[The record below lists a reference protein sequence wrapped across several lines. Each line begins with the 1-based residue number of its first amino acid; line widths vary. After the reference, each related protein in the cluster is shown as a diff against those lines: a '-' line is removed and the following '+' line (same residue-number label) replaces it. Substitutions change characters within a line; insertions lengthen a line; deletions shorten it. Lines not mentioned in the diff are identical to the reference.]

1 MSFLRSGSGLS
12 SSDGGSM
19 DDEVRLRWM
28 KRRRWIALMLVCVA
42 TGLLVF
48 VLPLFVRVPFYPTIS
63 ASYVAR
69 FSNRVAV
76 LAAAA
81 ISASVLLYAWLIG
94 DDRSSVWGKMADKAR
109 LRPAFVA
116 YTSAVS
122 GLFFAVFGWLVV
134 HSHLRYLSDAGYFIH
149 QLDAHARSGRALYSQ
164 LEFAY
169 GPLLF
174 YPTLAVQALL
184 HCAMPTAYFLTL
196 MVMQSLGLFLLA
208 YVMNE
213 LPMRGDLRKAAF
225 VILAFSALTPLLG
238 LNYTFFRF
246 ATPMAMLLFAM
257 RRSTVWSTTLW
268 LAVGEIVELAI
279 SPELGFAFLPGVFA
293 FVVLRTWQSGWR
305 WLYAASAPVIGAAV
319 FLITAGKPYL
329 YMIRSFSRGS
339 LNLPVEP
346 LPHILIFLFALVWLV
361 PVALGR
367 SLRRDASQS
376 TRVVACYALSI
387 GLLPAALG
395 RCDPLHIFFNGLG
408 MMVLSLVAISGS
420 SKRVR
425 IAWMICFVGSVL
437 WAQWVNY
444 KLYAGRTIE
453 TVRMAVMPQLP
464 IGARNAVLAAV
475 EKVNPALADNLR
487 PDEEP
492 EYQLD
497 VTALESQ
504 VGAQAVATPVEIDLS
519 VENELK
525 RTHHYRSE
533 FYCFFADVFD
543 PVAVEKK
550 IRELNEAQWALIP
563 QEPDYPFL
571 ETPRGVAKV
580 QGFVYPY
587 ADRNQV
593 PFDPGSLFDDNLTE
607 RWQAVKNF
615 GPYVLYKRRIP

>member
-1 MSFLRSGSGLS
+1 
-12 SSDGGSM
+12 M

-28 KRRRWIALMLVCVA
+28 KRRRWIALMVVCLA

-48 VLPLFVRVPFYPTIS
+48 VLPLFVPVPFYPTIS

-69 FSNRVAV
+69 FSNRTAV

-81 ISASVLLYAWLIG
+81 ISASVLLYAWLAG
-94 DDRSSVWGKMADKAR
+94 DDASPVWGKMADEAR

-116 YTSAVS
+116 CMCAVS
-122 GLFFAVFGWLVV
+122 GLFFAVSGWLVV
-134 HSHLRYLSDAGYFIH
+134 HSHLRYLSDAGYFIQ
-149 QLDAHARSGRALYSQ
+149 QLDAHSSYGRTLYSQ

-174 YPTLAVQALL
+174 YPTLAVEAVL
-184 HCAMPTAYFLTL
+184 HCKMATAYFLTL
-196 MVMQSLGLFLLA
+196 ILMQSLGLVLLA

-213 LPMRGDLRKAAF
+213 LPMRGNLRKAAF
-225 VILAFSALTPLLG
+225 AILAFGALTPLLG

-257 RRSTVWSTTLW
+257 RRSTVWGATLL
-268 LAVGEIVELAI
+268 LAVGEIVQLAI
-279 SPELGFAFLPGVFA
+279 SPELGFAFLPGVFT
-293 FVVLRTWQSGWR
+293 FVALRTWQSGWR
-305 WLYAASAPVIGAAV
+305 WLYAATAPVIGAAV
-319 FLITAGKPYL
+319 FLITAGRPYL

-361 PVALGR
+361 PVALGGG
-367 SLRRDASQS
+367 LRRNEPQS

-387 GLLPAALG
+387 GLLPAAFG
-395 RCDPLHIFFNGLG
+395 RGDPLHIFFNGLG
-408 MMVLSLVAISGS
+408 IMLLSLVAIGGS
-420 SKRVR
+420 NKRVR
-425 IAWMICFVGSVL
+425 IVWMTCFVGLVL

-444 KLYAGRTIE
+444 KLYAPRTIE
-453 TVRMAVMPQLP
+453 TLRLAAMPRLSATMRDS
-464 IGARNAVLAAV
+464 ILAAV
-475 EKVNPALADNLR
+475 EKSSPALAGELR

-497 VTALESQ
+497 VAALELQ
-504 VGAQAVATPVEIDLS
+504 VGTQLVATPVEIGLS
-519 VENELK
+519 VEEELK

-543 PVAVEKK
+543 PTAAERK
-550 IRELNEAQWALIP
+550 IREFNEAQWALISE
-563 QEPDYPFL
+563 EPDYPFL
-571 ETPRGVAKV
+571 ETPRNVGMV

-587 ADRNQV
+587 ADRNSV

-607 RWQAVKNF
+607 RWQAVKSF
-615 GPYVLYKRRIP
+615 GPYVLYKRRTP